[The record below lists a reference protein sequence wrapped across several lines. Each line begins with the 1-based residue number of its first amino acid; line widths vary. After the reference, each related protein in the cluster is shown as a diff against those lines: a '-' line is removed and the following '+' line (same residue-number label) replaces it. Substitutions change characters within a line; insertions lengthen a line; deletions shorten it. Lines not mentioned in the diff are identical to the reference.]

1 VRMLLAVLAV
11 SATALATP
19 APLVTEVSSLGG
31 DRGAFANCH
40 VRR

>member
-1 VRMLLAVLAV
+1 MRMLLAVLAV

-19 APLVTEVSSLGG
+19 APLVTEVSLGG